1 MPEDGRTDRNMQ
13 HAPLNTVVFDGKIY
27 ITIETHSSRFAR
39 EKATMKYSLHKPLC
53 SRKIRFLKIVCERP
67 NIISRKTARFVR
79 TKKSTVSRLVTHM
92 VK

>member
-39 EKATMKYSLHKPLC
+39 EKAIMKYSLSKPVC
-53 SRKIRFLKIVCERP
+53 SRKIGFLKIVCERP
-67 NIISRKTARFVR
+67 NIISRNMARYAR
-79 TKKSTVSRLVTHM
+79 TKKSTISILVTYM